1 MNQKLFNV
9 LLVEDN
15 LGDAFLLQE
24 QFKSAKT
31 FEYSIVHVD
40 YLNKAIAHLDQSPCD
55 VVLLDLSLPDSQGI
69 ETLKTIA
76 KKALQIPIVILTG
89 TNDEELAIQAVRQG
103 AQDYFVKGQV
113 MGKVLIHAL
122 HYAIERKLI
131 EEQLKTRTYQ
141 LEALNQELEAFSYTV
156 SHDLRNPLTVIKGMA
171 TLLKQKYDLEQRDE
185 QEQHF
190 LKHICDSS
198 DRMDQIIED
207 LLILSQVKKSEL
219 EIKPINLSDLAREI
233 GDRLQQ
239 QETARQV
246 KLTIQPQIIAIGDEY
261 LLMHALE
268 NLLHNAWKYTAKNQ
282 HPCIEVGVIDSNP
295 TEVSKNLHK
304 TDLEAIDD
312 LHQRNRIRAA
322 YRNLVYFIRDNGLGF
337 DMKSAEQLFTPFHRL
352 QNAKK
357 FEGNGIGLAIVQR
370 IIHRHDGRIWAEAA
384 EGEGATFYF
393 TLAI

>member
-15 LGDAFLLQE
+15 LGDAFLIQE
-24 QFKSAKT
+24 QFRSAKT
-31 FEYSIVHVD
+31 FEYSIVHVE
-40 YLNKAIAHLDQSPCD
+40 YLAKAIAYLEQCPCD
-55 VVLLDLSLPDSQGI
+55 VILLDLSLPDSQGI
-69 ETLKTIA
+69 ETLKTIG
-76 KKALQIPIVILTG
+76 KKAVQVPIVILTG
-89 TNDEELAIQAVRQG
+89 MNDEELAIQAVRQG

-113 MGKVLIHAL
+113 MGKVLVHAL

-131 EEQLKTRTYQ
+131 EEQLKTRTSQ

-171 TLLKQKYDLEQRDE
+171 RLLKHKYDLEQRDE

-190 LKHICDSS
+190 LKHICDAS
-198 DRMDQIIED
+198 DRMEQIIQD

-219 EIKPINLSDLAREI
+219 EIEPINLSDLASEI
-233 GDRLQQ
+233 GARLQQ
-239 QETARQV
+239 QAVRKV
-246 KLTIQPQIIAIGDEY
+246 KLTIQPQIIAIGDKR

-268 NLLHNAWKYTAKNQ
+268 NLLHNAWKYTAKEQ
-282 HPCIEVGVIDSNP
+282 HPCIEVGAIDSNP
-295 TEVSKNLHK
+295 TEVSRTLHNINLA
-304 TDLEAIDD
+304 TIGDLDR
-312 LHQRNRIRAA
+312 QNRIRSA
-322 YRNLVYFIRDNGLGF
+322 YRNLIYFIRDNGLGF

-352 QNAKK
+352 DNAKK

-370 IIHRHDGRIWAEAA
+370 IIHRHNGRIWAEAA
-384 EGEGATFYF
+384 EGKGATFYF

>member
-15 LGDAFLLQE
+15 LGDAFLIQE

-40 YLNKAIAHLDQSPCD
+40 YLAKAIAYLDQCPCD
-55 VVLLDLSLPDSQGI
+55 VILLDLSLPDSQGI

-76 KKALQIPIVILTG
+76 KKAFQVPIVILTG

-113 MGKVLIHAL
+113 MGQVLVHAL

-131 EEQLKTRTYQ
+131 EEQLKTRTSQ

-156 SHDLRNPLTVIKGMA
+156 SHDLRNPLTVVKGMA
-171 TLLKQKYDLEQRDE
+171 TLLKHKYELEQRDE

-198 DRMDQIIED
+198 DRMEQIIKD

-219 EIKPINLSDLAREI
+219 EIEPINLSDLVSEI

-239 QETARQV
+239 QTVRKV
-246 KLTIQPQIIAIGDEY
+246 KLTIQPKILALGDER

-268 NLLHNAWKYTAKNQ
+268 NLLQNAWKYTAEKQ
-282 HPCIEVGVIDSNP
+282 HPCIEFGAIDSNP

-304 TDLEAIDD
+304 TNFATIGDP
-312 LHQRNRIRAA
+312 HQKNRIRLA
-322 YRNLVYFIRDNGLGF
+322 YRNLIYFIRDNGLGF

-352 QNAKK
+352 ENAKQ

-370 IIHRHDGRIWAEAA
+370 IIHRHNGRIWAEAT

>member
-15 LGDAFLLQE
+15 LGDAFLIQE

-40 YLNKAIAHLDQSPCD
+40 YLNKAITYLERSPCD
-55 VVLLDLSLPDSQGI
+55 VILLDLSLPDSRGI

-113 MGKVLIHAL
+113 MGKVLVHAL

-171 TLLKQKYDLEQRDE
+171 KLLKQKYDLEPGNE

-190 LKHICDSS
+190 LKHICNSS
-198 DRMDQIIED
+198 DRMEQIIKD

-219 EIKPINLSDLAREI
+219 EIKPINLSDLVRSI
-233 GDRLQQ
+233 SDRLQQ
-239 QETARQV
+239 QETLRQV
-246 KLTIQPQIIAIGDEY
+246 KLTIQPHIIAIGDEN

-268 NLLHNAWKYTAKNQ
+268 NLLHNAWKYTSQ
-282 HPCIEVGVIDSNP
+282 TQQPWIEVGVIDSNP
-295 TEVSKNLHK
+295 LEVSKNLHQ

-370 IIHRHDGRIWAEAA
+370 IIHRHDGRIWAEAT

-393 TLAI
+393 TLTI

>member
-15 LGDAFLLQE
+15 LGDAFLIQE

-40 YLNKAIAHLDQSPCD
+40 YLNKAITYLEQSPCD
-55 VVLLDLSLPDSQGI
+55 VILLDLSLPDSQGI

-76 KKALQIPIVILTG
+76 KKAMQIPIVILTG

-113 MGKVLIHAL
+113 MGQVLVHAL

-198 DRMDQIIED
+198 DRMEQIIKD

-239 QETARQV
+239 QTVRQV
-246 KLTIQPQIIAIGDEY
+246 KLTIQPQIIAIGDEH

-268 NLLHNAWKYTAKNQ
+268 NLLHNAWKYSSKNQ
-282 HPCIEVGVIDSNP
+282 HPCIEVGVIDANP
-295 TEVSKNLHK
+295 TEVSKNLYK

>member
-15 LGDAFLLQE
+15 LGDAFLIQE

-40 YLNKAIAHLDQSPCD
+40 YLKKAITYLEQSPCD
-55 VVLLDLSLPDSQGI
+55 VILLDLSLPDSQGI

-76 KKALQIPIVILTG
+76 TKALQIPIVILTG
-89 TNDEELAIQAVRQG
+89 TNDEGLAIQAVRQG

-171 TLLKQKYDLEQRDE
+171 TLLKQKYDLEQRNE

-198 DRMDQIIED
+198 DRMEQIIED

-239 QETARQV
+239 QETDRQV
-246 KLTIQPQIIAIGDEY
+246 KLTIQPQIIAIGDEN

-268 NLLHNAWKYTAKNQ
+268 NLLHNAWKYTSEQQ
-282 HPCIEVGVIDSNP
+282 HPWIEVGVIDANP
-295 TEVSKNLHK
+295 KEVSKKLYQ

-322 YRNLVYFIRDNGLGF
+322 YRNLTYFIRDNGLGF
-337 DMKSAEQLFTPFHRL
+337 EMKSAEQLFTPFHRL

-357 FEGNGIGLAIVQR
+357 FEGTGIGLAIVQR

>member
-9 LLVEDN
+9 LLIEDN
-15 LGDAFLLQE
+15 LGDAFLIQE

-40 YLNKAIAHLDQSPCD
+40 YLAKAITYLEQCPCD
-55 VVLLDLSLPDSQGI
+55 AILLDLSLPDSQGI
-69 ETLKTIA
+69 ETLKTIG
-76 KKALQIPIVILTG
+76 KKAFQIPIIILTG

-113 MGKVLIHAL
+113 MGQVLVHAL

-131 EEQLKTRTYQ
+131 EEQLKTRTSQ

-171 TLLKQKYDLEQRDE
+171 TLLKHKYDLEQRDE

-198 DRMDQIIED
+198 DRMEQIIKD

-219 EIKPINLSDLAREI
+219 EIKPVNLSDLARKI

-239 QETARQV
+239 QETLRQV
-246 KLTIQPQIIAIGDEY
+246 KLTIQPQIIAIGDEN

-268 NLLHNAWKYTAKNQ
+268 NLLHNAWKYTGKKQ
-282 HPCIEVGVIDSNP
+282 YPCIEVGVIDSNP

-304 TDLEAIDD
+304 TDLEAIAD

-322 YRNLVYFIRDNGLGF
+322 YRNLIYFIRDNGLGF

-370 IIHRHDGRIWAEAA
+370 IIHRHNGRIWAEAA
-384 EGEGATFYF
+384 EGKGATFYF

>member
-15 LGDAFLLQE
+15 LGDAFLIQE

-40 YLNKAIAHLDQSPCD
+40 YLSKAIAYLEQSPCD
-55 VVLLDLSLPDSQGI
+55 AILLDLSLPDSQGI

-76 KKALQIPIVILTG
+76 KNALQIPIVILTG

-113 MGKVLIHAL
+113 MGKVLVHAL

-131 EEQLKTRTYQ
+131 EEQLKTRTAQ

-171 TLLKQKYDLEQRDE
+171 TLLKHKYDLEHRDE

-198 DRMDQIIED
+198 DRMEQIIKD
-207 LLILSQVKKSEL
+207 LLILSQVKKSDL
-219 EIKPINLSDLAREI
+219 EIKPINLSDLARKI
-233 GDRLQQ
+233 GDRLQE
-239 QETARQV
+239 QETVRQV
-246 KLTIQPQIIAIGDEY
+246 KLTIQPQIIAIGDEH

-282 HPCIEVGVIDSNP
+282 HPWIEVGVIDSNP

-337 DMKSAEQLFTPFHRL
+337 DMKSTEQLFTPFHRL

-370 IIHRHDGRIWAEAA
+370 IIHRHDGRIWAEAV

>member
-15 LGDAFLLQE
+15 LGDVFLIQE

-40 YLNKAIAHLDQSPCD
+40 YLHKAITYLEQSPCD
-55 VVLLDLSLPDSQGI
+55 VILLDLSLPDSQGI

-89 TNDEELAIQAVRQG
+89 TNDEELAIRAVRQG

-113 MGKVLIHAL
+113 MGKVLVHAL

-131 EEQLKTRTYQ
+131 EEQLKTRTSQ
-141 LEALNQELEAFSYTV
+141 LEASNQELEAFSYTV
-156 SHDLRNPLTVIKGMA
+156 SHDLKNPLTVIKGM
-171 TLLKQKYDLEQRDE
+171 TKLLRQKYDLEQRDE
-185 QEQHF
+185 QEQRF

-198 DRMDQIIED
+198 DRMEQIIRD

-219 EIKPINLSDLAREI
+219 EIKPINLSDLAQSI

-246 KLTIQPQIIAIGDEY
+246 KLTIQPQIIAIGDQR
-261 LLMHALE
+261 LLMYALE
-268 NLLHNAWKYTAKNQ
+268 NLLHNAWKYTGNKQ
-282 HPCIEVGVIDSNP
+282 DPCIEVGVIDANP
-295 TEVSKNLHK
+295 SEVSKNLHHI
-304 TDLEAIDD
+304 DLEAIVD

-322 YRNLVYFIRDNGLGF
+322 YRNLVYFVRDNGLGF
-337 DMKSAEQLFTPFHRL
+337 ELKSAEQLFTPFHRL
-352 QNAKK
+352 PNAKK

-384 EGEGATFYF
+384 AGEGATFYF